1 MKIET
6 PLIAFLVAILLFT
19 GMWTF
24 FADMG
29 NEYVNQGLSSSAPSL
44 TVRNANGSMVN
55 VDKVFID
62 MGANRSQTQQEFSE
76 NFNNLGITWAGIG
89 SAMNIMLAIGK
100 QFVDSLQ
107 VLYRIFDVS
116 AQLLGIPS
124 QVILTFLV
132 ILVVII
138 ILSALSIIL
147 GGVNQ

>member
-1 MKIET
+1 
-6 PLIAFLVAILLFT
+6 
-19 GMWTF
+19 
-24 FADMG
+24 
-29 NEYVNQGLSSSAPSL
+29 
-44 TVRNANGSMVN
+44 
-55 VDKVFID
+55 
-62 MGANRSQTQQEFSE
+62 
-76 NFNNLGITWAGIG
+76 
-89 SAMNIMLAIGK
+89 MNIMLAIGK